1 MIKSLLER
9 YSRAI
14 VRYRWWVLALG
25 LLITGGFAS
34 QIGVLTLNNDPDLWA
49 PENHEFTRTTRELE
63 RVFGGRNFTIIG
75 IFPKQGDI
83 YQPDVLK
90 KIVALQQ
97 SVEALPQAI
106 KHNVVS
112 LGAKR
117 VKDISGDADGMQ
129 VRELLSP
136 MPTTPG
142 ELEALRAAVA
152 RNPVYIDALV
162 SADGKAAAIVADFE
176 VGGKDAAYAPLY
188 QKILQAVDAQRD
200 DSVDIVLGGQ
210 PVNAAH
216 LEMAMQKMPLYFGI
230 ALLII
235 LAVQFY
241 AFRSLQGMALPMV
254 TGILAVIWGLGIMA
268 IAGISMDA
276 LNTTTPILIMA
287 VSTGHAVQILKR
299 YYEEYAR
306 LTAIDASDLRAAS
319 WAAVI
324 SSLQLV
330 APVMLIAGL
339 IAAAAFFSLLISD
352 IEMIRNF
359 GLFAGCGILAA
370 LAIEL
375 SLIPAVR
382 AILPAKP
389 PRETVR
395 KSDLLDRALF
405 RLGQW
410 LTDPAHARKVVIVS
424 AVALAVVSVGAF
436 RIQADNS
443 FKQYFL
449 PDSPIR
455 QADARLNRAFG
466 GTDSIAFLVEGPR
479 EDSLKD
485 PKVLQAMAKLQ
496 RFLETQPDV
505 GKSQSIADMVKR
517 MNQAMHGDDP
527 AYDRI
532 PTEPNLA
539 SQYLLL
545 YSLSG
550 DPQDF
555 DNLVDSSY
563 RRAVVWA
570 YLKTDSTSYALELYR
585 RALPLIAAEF
595 PSDIT
600 VRLGGSLPQTV
611 ASNES
616 LVATKTSSI
625 LQIALIVF
633 VLASVTFRSPVG
645 GLLVVIPLAAIVL
658 MNVGLMGWF
667 GVPLD
672 MGTASITAMVVGIGA
687 DYEIYMLFR
696 LREEFRKSGDLNR
709 ALQASLMTSGKAVLF
724 VAISIAGGYAPLL
737 ISDFRFYPRMGSTMM
752 ITMIISAALSLL
764 LLRATVAL
772 IRPRFIVGGSPVAAT
787 ATQVTA
793 S

>member
-1 MIKSLLER
+1 MTRSLLER
-9 YSRAI
+9 YAQAV
-14 VRYRWWVLALG
+14 VRYRGWVLALG
-25 LLITGGFAS
+25 LLVTAGFAS
-34 QIGVLTLNNDPDLWA
+34 QIGVLKLNNDPDIWA
-49 PENHEFTRTTRELE
+49 PQNHEYTQTTRELE
-63 RVFGGRNFTIIG
+63 RIFGGRNFTVIG

-83 YQPDVLK
+83 YQPHVLEK
-90 KIVALQQ
+90 VRALQG
-97 SVEALPQAI
+97 SIEALPQAI

-112 LGAKR
+112 LGARR
-117 VKDISGDADGMQ
+117 VKDIAGDADGMQ
-129 VRELLSP
+129 VREMLSP
-136 MPTTPG
+136 MPTTP
-142 ELEALRAAVA
+142 EALDALKQAVA
-152 RNPVYIDALV
+152 RNPVYRGALV
-162 SADGKAAAIVADFE
+162 SADGKAVAIVADFT
-176 VGGKDAAYAPLY
+176 VSGKDAAYAPLY
-188 QKILQAVDAQRD
+188 EKIMAAVEPQRD
-200 DSVDIVLGGQ
+200 DTVDIVVGGQ

-216 LEMAMQKMPLYFGI
+216 LEFAMQKMPIYFGI

-235 LAVQFY
+235 LAVQFF
-241 AFRSLQGMALPMV
+241 AFRTVQGMALPMT

-268 IAGISMDA
+268 VAGISMDA

-306 LTAIDASDLRAAS
+306 LVAIDPNNLAAASRAA
-319 WAAVI
+319 VT

-330 APVMLIAGL
+330 APVMAIAGL
-339 IAAAAFFSLLISD
+339 IAAAAFFSLLVSD
-352 IEMIRNF
+352 VEMIRHF

-370 LAIEL
+370 LVIEL
-375 SLIPAVR
+375 TIIPALR
-382 AILPAKP
+382 AILPARP
-389 PRETVR
+389 PRAG
-395 KSDLLDRALF
+395 KQLDLLDRGLQ

-410 LTDPAHARKVVIVS
+410 LTDPAHARAVVVV
-424 AVALAVVSVGAF
+424 AALALAVVSVGAF
-436 RIQADNS
+436 RIRADNS

-449 PDSPIR
+449 PDSPVR

-485 PKVLQAMAKLQ
+485 PKVLLAMAHLQ
-496 RFLETQPDV
+496 TFLEKQPFV
-505 GKSQSIADMVKR
+505 GKTQSIADMVER

-527 AYDRI
+527 AFHRV
-532 PTEPNLA
+532 PTETNLA

-555 DNLVDSSY
+555 DNLVDSAY
-563 RRAVVWA
+563 QRAVVWA
-570 YLKTDSTSYALELYR
+570 YLKTDSTAYAQALYQ

-595 PSDIT
+595 PPDIT
-600 VRLGGSLPQTV
+600 VRLGGSLPQTI

-616 LVATKTSSI
+616 LVQTKTASI

-633 VLASVTFRSPVG
+633 ALASLTFRSPVG

-672 MGTASITAMVVGIGA
+672 MGTASITAMVIGIGA

-696 LREEFRKSGDLNR
+696 LRDEYRKCGDLNR
-709 ALQASLMTSGKAVLF
+709 ALQTSLMTSGKAVLF

-737 ISDFRFYPRMGSTMM
+737 FSDFRFYPRMGSTM
-752 ITMIISAALSLL
+752 IVTMAISAALSLL
-764 LLRATVAL
+764 LLRATVTL
-772 IRPRFIVGGSPVAAT
+772 IRPRFIVGDDRAVDAIGHAAT
-787 ATQVTA
+787 